1 MRGFQRRE
9 RIDFGSTKQKIIE
22 AVPEKIRKNFIPA
35 HPMAG
40 TEYSGPEA
48 AFKSLYT
55 GATVI
60 VCDFAESA
68 EKHVKRS
75 VELFSCLGMKIIF
88 MSAKE
93 HDHHVGLIS
102 HLPHAIAFSL
112 ASGILKEED
121 KRHIVALGGPTFKGM
136 IRVAKSSPFMWSDIF
151 KQNKNNVV
159 EAINMFEKE
168 LNLCKDLIKDERW
181 DELFAWMSDARAVRE
196 IL

>member
-1 MRGFQRRE
+1 
-9 RIDFGSTKQKIIE
+9 
-22 AVPEKIRKNFIPA
+22 
-35 HPMAG
+35 MAG

-75 VELFSCLGMKIIF
+75 VELFSHLGMKIIF

-181 DELFAWMSDARAVRE
+181 DELFDWMSEARAVRE

>member
-1 MRGFQRRE
+1 MSNVLRL
-9 RIDFGSTKQKIIE
+9 
-22 AVPEKIRKNFIPA
+22 PA
-35 HPMAG
+35 
-40 TEYSGPEA
+40 EQ
-48 AFKSLYT
+48 LY
-55 GATVI
+55 
-60 VCDFAESA
+60 
-68 EKHVKRS
+68 
-75 VELFSCLGMKIIF
+75 
-88 MSAKE
+88 AKE
-93 HDHHVGLIS
+93 LE
-102 HLPHAIAFSL
+102 A
-112 ASGILKEED
+112 LKEED

>member
-1 MRGFQRRE
+1 
-9 RIDFGSTKQKIIE
+9 
-22 AVPEKIRKNFIPA
+22 
-35 HPMAG
+35 
-40 TEYSGPEA
+40 
-48 AFKSLYT
+48 
-55 GATVI
+55 
-60 VCDFAESA
+60 
-68 EKHVKRS
+68 
-75 VELFSCLGMKIIF
+75 MKIIF
-88 MSAKE
+88 MSAQE

-159 EAINMFEKE
+159 AAINMFEKE

-181 DELFAWMSDARAVRE
+181 DELFDWMSEARAVRE